1 MAGGEG
7 TPAEAIEGEGT
18 LTGVQKPWM
27 QAAPSLR
34 PFLFRDHLR
43 FHVEGPSRAWV
54 QPAEATVTS
63 LIEVEEPMRVNGVR
77 LPQAWI
83 SGPSIQPDLVELG
96 RAHDSLD
103 LKFTP
108 LGAYSLIGLPLRH
121 LTREI
126 VGLDDLFG
134 RTGIDLADRLLEAQ
148 SLERRVEILEDFLL
162 HRAAKGKVP
171 TPAVAYA
178 WQRLTVTAGRVPIAK
193 LADELSMSRRH
204 LTASF
209 HEQIGLSPKKAA
221 RLLRFAR
228 VRDEMQHAPVRW
240 AELAQ
245 ECGYV
250 DQSHLHRDFRDF
262 AATTPTAFL
271 GSRASRTDSA
281 AHEPSFRT
289 RQDV

>member
-1 MAGGEG
+1 
-7 TPAEAIEGEGT
+7 
-18 LTGVQKPWM
+18 
-27 QAAPSLR
+27 LR
-34 PFLFRDHLR
+34 PFLCRDYLR
-43 FHVEGPSRAWV
+43 FNVGGAGRSWV
-54 QPAEATVTS
+54 QPAEATVTL
-63 LIEVEEPMRVNGVR
+63 LIEVKEPMRVNGAW
-77 LPQAWI
+77 LPQVWV
-83 SGPSIQPDLVELG
+83 SGPSTRPDLVELG

-108 LGAYSLIGLPLRH
+108 LGAYSLIGWPLRQ
-121 LTREI
+121 LAGEI

-134 RTGIDLADRLLEAQ
+134 RTGVDVADRLLEAR

-162 HRAAKGKVP
+162 HRAAEGKVP

-178 WQRLTVTAGRVPIAK
+178 WQRLAATAGRVPIAS
-193 LADELSMSRRH
+193 LAGELGMSRRH

-221 RLLRFAR
+221 RLLRFAG

-262 AATTPTAFL
+262 AASTPTAFL

-289 RQDV
+289 RQEV